1 MPNAAPKEEESW
13 GRARGAAPT
22 VSPSEVGCSSGLGGG
37 AELCPICHLP
47 AGEVGE
53 RSEGDGEGWDGNCP
67 CAAWAGPVPAAGREC
82 CAANNPAAARHLLCH
97 TLHFTFWSYLS
108 GVRSALGIAPWL
120 LVAEGRPTEL
130 SQDPEVHGVCVCG
143 GGDAS
148 DPPQPPLPKMMLVS
162 EPLVRAR
169 THTGALR
176 APP

>member
-1 MPNAAPKEEESW
+1 M
-13 GRARGAAPT
+13 
-22 VSPSEVGCSSGLGGG
+22 
-37 AELCPICHLP
+37 
-47 AGEVGE
+47 
-53 RSEGDGEGWDGNCP
+53 
-67 CAAWAGPVPAAGREC
+67 
-82 CAANNPAAARHLLCH
+82 
-97 TLHFTFWSYLS
+97 
-108 GVRSALGIAPWL
+108 RSALGIAPWL

-130 SQDPEVHGVCVCG
+130 SQDPEVHGVCVCV